1 MGNKNSAELINN
13 SELETATQWLKSNK
27 HIAKKQKFVHS
38 ASKTQAQS
46 EPCKTLH
53 IFYLVLIGLLL
64 LSMIIILCTIY
75 NSHLQEHVRRI
86 DAELNYLK
94 KASDKLLET

>member
-13 SELETATQWLKSNK
+13 SELETATQRLKSNK

-94 KASDKLLET
+94 KASDNLLET